1 MPREM
6 CVGNGNLLVNFDN
19 DLNIRDM
26 YFPFVGMENHVSGHY
41 CRFGVWVDGKFSWV
55 DGSWNKRLSYKED
68 SLVTDVSL
76 KKPSLQLELRVE
88 DGVNHFHDIFLRKV
102 TVKNTAKKEREIRL
116 FFSHDLHLSDTDK
129 GITAYYDPSID
140 AIIHFK
146 KDRYFLISGSSGD
159 KGLFQFAVGVTE
171 FGGLIGTWKDAED
184 GDLSNNPVAHG
195 SVDSTISLRTKIRS
209 RGERTIYYWIAAG
222 RELAEVSRLHRIV
235 TETGPRKLIRGTEEY
250 YKAWVNKS
258 GINFGDLPS
267 KIIQMFKRSL
277 LILRTQ
283 IDNRGAIIASSDSDI
298 LRFNK
303 DTYSYVWPRDGA
315 FIALGL
321 DAAGY
326 HHVTQ
331 RFFKFC
337 EKIISKE
344 GFLYQ
349 KYHPDGSW
357 GSTWHPW
364 MNSQREFQLPI
375 QEDETAL
382 VLFSLWNHYDQV
394 RDIEFIGPL
403 YEPLVC
409 KAADF
414 MVKYRDPEN
423 KLPLPSYDLWEEN
436 RGISTFTTSAVYG
449 GLQAASRFA
458 QIFGDRERAEK
469 YKTVAMETKD
479 AMLKHLYDK
488 KTGRFLK
495 MIKPDGKG
503 NLLKDQTIDS
513 SVYGIFE
520 FGVLPADDP
529 RVEKTMKAV
538 ESILWVKT
546 EVGGIAR
553 YQNDYYQRVGQDFK
567 KVPGNPWPI
576 CTLWLAEWY
585 IAKAKSLEDMKKGE
599 TLLQWVADH
608 ALESGVLP
616 EQIDP
621 YNNEPLSVSPLT
633 WSHSTFVLTVI
644 EYLNKL
650 NEIRLCKACGLP
662 MFRKKRG
669 KLW

>member
-1 MPREM
+1 
-6 CVGNGNLLVNFDN
+6 VNIDN

-26 YFPFVGMENHVSGHY
+26 FFPFVGLENHVSGHF
-41 CRFGVWVDGKFSWV
+41 CRFGVWVDGRFSWI
-55 DGSWNKRLSYKED
+55 DASWNKGLSYKED

-76 KKPSLQLELRVE
+76 KKADLQLELQIE
-88 DGVNHFHDIFLRKV
+88 DVVNHFHNIFLRKV
-102 TVKNTAKKEREIRL
+102 TVKNVAEKEREVRL

-129 GITAYYDPSID
+129 GITAYYDPRAD

-146 KDRYFLISGSSGD
+146 KDRYFLISGSSGE

-171 FGGLIGTWKDAED
+171 FGGLRGTWKDAED
-184 GDLSNNPVAHG
+184 GNLSNNPVAHG
-195 SVDSTISLRTKIRS
+195 SVDSTISLETKIPR
-209 RGERTIYYWIAAG
+209 RDERTIYYWIAAG
-222 RELAEVSRLHRIV
+222 RNLEEVTKLHKIV
-235 TETGPRKLIRGTEEY
+235 TETGPERLIRKTEEY
-250 YKAWVNKS
+250 HKSWANKS
-258 GINFGDLPS
+258 QIGFGDLPLN
-267 KIIQMFKRSL
+267 IVQMFKRSL
-277 LILRTQ
+277 LVLRTQ

-315 FIALGL
+315 FVAMGL

-326 HHVTQ
+326 HHITQ

-337 EKIISKE
+337 EKIITKD

-349 KYHPDGSW
+349 KYHPDGFW

-364 MNSQREFQLPI
+364 IGSDREFQLPI

-382 VLFSLWNHYDQV
+382 VLFSLWNHYHQV
-394 RDIEFIGPL
+394 RDIEFINPL
-403 YEPLVC
+403 YEPFIC

-414 MVKYRDPEN
+414 MVKYRDKKS
-423 KLPLPSYDLWEEN
+423 KLPLPSYDLWEES

-458 QIFGDRERAEK
+458 QIYGDHEK
-469 YKTVAMETKD
+469 SKKYESAASEVKE
-479 AMLKHLYDK
+479 AMLKHLYDEK
-488 KTGRFLK
+488 ADRFLK

-503 NLLKDQTIDS
+503 GFTKDQTVDS
-513 SVYGIFE
+513 SVYGVFE
-520 FGVLPADDP
+520 FRVLPASDP

-538 ESILWVKT
+538 ESTLWVKT
-546 EVGGIAR
+546 KVGGIAR
-553 YQNDYYQRVGQDFK
+553 YQNDYYHQVSKDIE
-567 KVPGNPWPI
+567 KVPGNPWII

-585 IAKAKSLEDMKKGE
+585 IAKGNLDKGRE
-599 TLLQWVADH
+599 LLQWVVSH
-608 ALESGVLP
+608 ASESGILA
-616 EQIDP
+616 EQIHP
-621 YNNEPLSVSPLT
+621 YNNQPLSVSPLT

-650 NEIRLCKACGLP
+650 NEIKVCKHCGLP
-662 MFRKKRG
+662 VYRKSKR
-669 KLW
+669 LW

>member
-1 MPREM
+1 
-6 CVGNGNLLVNFDN
+6 VGNGNLQVNIDN
-19 DLNIRDM
+19 DMNIRDM
-26 YFPFVGMENHVSGHY
+26 FFPFVGMENHVSGHF
-41 CRFGVWVDGKFSWV
+41 CRFGVWVDGRFSWI
-55 DGSWNKRLSYKED
+55 DGSWKKRLSYKED

-76 KKPSLQLELRVE
+76 RKPDFQVELQIE

-102 TVKNTAKKEREIRL
+102 IVKNVAEKEREVRL

-129 GITAYYDPSID
+129 GITAYYDPKTD

-146 KDRYFLISGSSGD
+146 KDRYFLISGSSSEE
-159 KGLFQFAVGVTE
+159 GLFQFAVGVTE
-171 FGGLIGTWKDAED
+171 FGGLRGTWKDAED

-195 SVDSTISLRTKIRS
+195 SVDSTISLRTKIPG
-209 RGERTIYYWIAAG
+209 RGEKIIYYWIAAG
-222 RELAEVSRLHRIV
+222 RNLEEVTKLHRIA
-235 TETGPRKLIRGTEEY
+235 TETGPERLIRKTEEY
-250 YKAWVNKS
+250 YKAWANKS
-258 GINFGDLPS
+258 EIGFGDLPQN
-267 KIIQMFKRSL
+267 IIQMFKRSL

-315 FIALGL
+315 FVAMGL

-326 HHVTQ
+326 HDITQ
-331 RFFKFC
+331 RFFNFC
-337 EKIISKE
+337 KKIISKD

-349 KYHPDGSW
+349 KYHPNGFW

-364 MNSQREFQLPI
+364 IGSNREFQLPI

-382 VLFSLWNHYDQV
+382 VLLSLWNHYHQV
-394 RDIEFIGPL
+394 RDIEFINPL

-414 MVKYRDPEN
+414 MVKYRDQKS

-458 QIFGDRERAEK
+458 GIYGDPERSKKYESAAREVKE
-469 YKTVAMETKD
+469 
-479 AMLKHLYDK
+479 AMLKHLYDEEA
-488 KTGRFLK
+488 GRFLK
-495 MIKPDGKG
+495 IIKPDGKG
-503 NLLKDQTIDS
+503 GFTKDQTVDS
-513 SVYGIFE
+513 SVYGVFE
-520 FGVLPADDP
+520 FGVLPANDS
-529 RVEKTMKAV
+529 RVEKTMKTV
-538 ESILWVKT
+538 ESALWVRT

-553 YQNDYYQRVGQDFK
+553 YQNDYYHQVSKDIE
-567 KVPGNPWPI
+567 KVPGNPWII

-585 IAKAKSLEDMKKGE
+585 IAKGDLDKGRE
-599 TLLQWVADH
+599 LLQWVVSH
-608 ALESGVLP
+608 TSESGVLA
-616 EQIDP
+616 EQIHP
-621 YNNEPLSVSPLT
+621 YNNQPLSVSPLT
-633 WSHSTFVLTVI
+633 WSHSTFVLTVV

-650 NEIRLCKACGLP
+650 NEVEVCEHCGLP
-662 MFRKKRG
+662 VYRRSKR
-669 KLW
+669 LW

>member
-1 MPREM
+1 MPREL
-6 CVGNGNLLVNFDN
+6 CVGNGNLLINFDN
-19 DLNIRDM
+19 DMNIRDM
-26 YFPFVGMENHVSGHY
+26 YFPFVGMENHVSGHF
-41 CRFGVWVDGKFSWV
+41 CRFGVWVDGRFSWI
-55 DGSWNKRLSYKED
+55 DGSWNKKFSYKED

-76 KKPSLQLELRVE
+76 KKPDFSLELQVE
-88 DGVNHFHDIFLRKV
+88 DGVHHFHDVFLRKV
-102 TVKNTAKKEREIRL
+102 TVKNTAEKEREVRL
-116 FFSHDLHLSDTDK
+116 FFSHDLHLADTDK
-129 GITAYYDPSID
+129 GITAYYNPKID

-146 KDRYFLISGSSGD
+146 KDRYFLISGSSS
-159 KGLFQFAVGVTE
+159 KEGLFQFAVGVTE
-171 FGGLIGTWKDAED
+171 FGGLRGTWKDAED

-195 SVDSTISLRTKIRS
+195 SVDSTISLRTKIPG
-209 RGERTIYYWIAAG
+209 RGEKIIYYWIAAG
-222 RELAEVSRLHRIV
+222 RKREEVSELHRIV
-235 TETGPRKLIRGTEEY
+235 TEIGPQRLIRGTEDY
-250 YKAWVNKS
+250 YKAWVNK
-258 GINFGDLPS
+258 GEIKFGDLPS

-315 FIALGL
+315 FVAMGL

-337 EKIISKE
+337 EKIISKD

-364 MNSQREFQLPI
+364 MDSNREFQLPI

-394 RDIEFIGPL
+394 RDIEFVSPL
-403 YEPLVC
+403 YESLVC

-414 MVKYRDPEN
+414 MVKYRDSEN
-423 KLPLPSYDLWEEN
+423 KLPLPSYGLWEEN

-458 QIFGDRERAEK
+458 QVFGDRERAEE
-469 YKTVAMETKD
+469 YKAAALEVKD
-479 AMLKHLYDK
+479 AILKFLYDK
-488 KTGRFLK
+488 EAGRFLK
-495 MIKPDGKG
+495 MVKPDGKG
-503 NLLKDQTIDS
+503 NLSKDQTVDS

-529 RVEKTMKAV
+529 KVEKTMKTV

-546 EVGGIAR
+546 GVGGIAR
-553 YQNDYYQRVGQDFK
+553 YQNDYYHQVSQDFE

-585 IAKAKSLEDMKKGE
+585 IAKAKSMEDLKRGE
-599 TLLQWVADH
+599 RLLQWVADH
-608 ALESGVLP
+608 ALESGVLA

-621 YNNEPLSVSPLT
+621 YKNLPLSVSPLT

-650 NEIRLCKACGLP
+650 NEIKLCDSCGLP
-662 MFRKKRG
+662 VYRKRRR

>member
-1 MPREM
+1 MPREL
-6 CVGNGNLLVNFDN
+6 CVGNGNLLINFDK

-26 YFPFVGMENHVSGHY
+26 YFPLVGMENHVSGHF
-41 CRFGVWVDGKFSWV
+41 CRFGVWMDGRFSWI
-55 DGSWNKRLSYKED
+55 DNSWIKKFSYKED
-68 SLVTDVSL
+68 SLVTNVSL
-76 KKPSLQLELRVE
+76 KKPDMSIELLIE
-88 DGVNHFHDIFLRKV
+88 DGVHHFHDVFLRKV
-102 TVKNTAKKEREIRL
+102 TVKNTAEKEREVRL
-116 FFSHDLHLSDTDK
+116 FFSHDLHLYDTDK
-129 GITAYYDPSID
+129 GITAYYDPEID

-146 KDRYFLISGSSGD
+146 KDRYFLISGSSGRE
-159 KGLFQFAVGVTE
+159 GLFQFAVGVTE
-171 FGGLIGTWKDAED
+171 FGGLRGTWKDAED

-195 SVDSTISLRTKIRS
+195 SVDSTISLRTKVPG
-209 RGERTIYYWIAAG
+209 RGRRLIYNWIAADRK
-222 RELAEVSRLHRIV
+222 REEVSKLHGIITKISPQRLLS
-235 TETGPRKLIRGTEEY
+235 ETEEY

-258 GINFGDLPS
+258 EISFGDLPS
-267 KIIQMFKRSL
+267 KIVQMFKRSL

-315 FIALGL
+315 FVAMGL

-326 HHVTQ
+326 HHITQ

-337 EKIISKE
+337 EKIISND

-349 KYHPDGSW
+349 KYHANGSW

-364 MNSQREFQLPI
+364 MTSNREFQLPI

-394 RDIEFIGPL
+394 RDIEFVSPL
-403 YEPLVC
+403 FEPLVC

-414 MVKYRDPEN
+414 MRKYRDPES

-436 RGISTFTTSAVYG
+436 RGISTFTASAVYG
-449 GLQAASRFA
+449 GLQAASKFA
-458 QIFGDRERAEK
+458 QIYGDLERAKK
-469 YKTVAMETKD
+469 YKTAAIEVKD
-479 AMLKHLYDK
+479 AILKHLYDK
-488 KTGRFLK
+488 EKNRFLK
-495 MIKPDGKG
+495 MIKTNGKG
-503 NLLKDQTIDS
+503 KFSKDPTVDS

-520 FGVLPADDP
+520 FGVLPAEDT
-529 RVEKTMKAV
+529 RVESTMKTV
-538 ESILWVKT
+538 EDALWVKT
-546 EVGGIAR
+546 KVGGIAR
-553 YQNDYYQRVGQDFK
+553 YQNDYYHQVSKDIE
-567 KVPGNPWPI
+567 KVPGNPWHI

-585 IAKAKSLEDMKKGE
+585 VAKAKTMEDLKGAE
-599 TLLQWVADH
+599 KLLQWVADH
-608 ALESGVLP
+608 ALESGVLA

-621 YNNEPLSVSPLT
+621 YSNQPLSVSPLT

-650 NEIRLCKACGLP
+650 NEIKVCEACGLP
-662 MFRKKRG
+662 MYRRNHE

>member
-1 MPREM
+1 MPRVL
-6 CVGNGNLLVNFDN
+6 CVGNGNFLINFDN

-26 YFPFVGMENHVSGHY
+26 YFPYVGMENHVGGHF
-41 CRFGVWVDGKFSWV
+41 CRFGVWVDGRFSWI
-55 DGSWNKRLSYKED
+55 DGSWNKKLRYKED

-76 KKPSLQLELRVE
+76 KNPDLSLELRIE
-88 DGVNHFHDIFLRKV
+88 DGVHRFHDVFLRKV
-102 TVKNTAKKEREIRL
+102 TVKNMAEKEREVRL
-116 FFSHDLHLSDTDK
+116 FFSHDLHLGDTDK
-129 GITAYYDPSID
+129 GITAYYDPKID

-146 KDRYFLISGSSGD
+146 KDRYFLISGSSG
-159 KGLFQFAVGVTE
+159 KEGLFQFAVGVTE
-171 FGGLIGTWKDAED
+171 FGGLKGTWKDAED
-184 GDLSNNPVAHG
+184 GDLSNNAVAHG
-195 SVDSTISLRTKIRS
+195 SVDSTVSLRTKIPS
-209 RGERTIYYWIAAG
+209 RGEKVIYYWIAAG
-222 RELAEVSRLHRIV
+222 RKLEQVSKLHRVV
-235 TETGPRKLIRGTEEY
+235 TETTPQRLIHETGEY
-250 YKAWVNKS
+250 YKTWVNK
-258 GINFGDLPS
+258 GEIRFGDLPS
-267 KIIQMFKRSL
+267 KIVQMFKRSL

-283 IDNRGAIIASSDSDI
+283 IDNRGAIIASNDSDI

-315 FIALGL
+315 FVAMGL

-326 HHVTQ
+326 HHITQ

-337 EKIISKE
+337 EKTISKE

-364 MNSQREFQLPI
+364 MSPNREFQLPI

-394 RDIEFIGPL
+394 RDIEFVSPL
-403 YEPLVC
+403 YESLVC

-414 MVKYRDPEN
+414 MVKYRDPKN
-423 KLPLPSYDLWEEN
+423 NLPLPSYDLWEEN

-458 QIFGDRERAEK
+458 QIFGDRERTKE
-469 YKTVAMETKD
+469 YKTAAMEVKD
-479 AMLKHLYDK
+479 AILKHLYDK
-488 KTGRFLK
+488 DAGRFLK

-503 NLLKDQTIDS
+503 DFLRDQTVDS

-529 RVEKTMKAV
+529 RVEKTMKTV
-538 ESILWVKT
+538 ESALWVKT

-553 YQNDYYQRVGQDFK
+553 YQNDYYHQVSKDIE
-567 KVPGNPWPI
+567 KVPGNPWHI
-576 CTLWLAEWY
+576 CTLWLSEWY
-585 IAKAKSLEDMKKGE
+585 IAKAKSMEDLKSGE
-599 TLLQWVADH
+599 KLLRWVADH
-608 ALESGVLP
+608 ALESGVLA

-621 YNNEPLSVSPLT
+621 YNNQPLSVSPLT

-650 NEIRLCKACGLP
+650 NEIKVCKTCGLP
-662 MFRKKRG
+662 MYRKRRE